1 MEYLKTVLDIQV
13 TYKSIEDLHLPNFIM
28 SRYRIRKVFMDSVE
42 AFFLYP
48 VTELEEVGTLK
59 KHISRIQKMKNIP
72 VVLILKQLTY
82 RQKEYLLREKVPF
95 VVDGK

>member
-42 AFFLYP
+42 AFFC
-48 VTELEEVGTLK
+48 
-59 KHISRIQKMKNIP
+59 I
-72 VVLILKQLTY
+72 
-82 RQKEYLLREKVPF
+82 LLRNWKKSER
-95 VVDGK
+95 